1 LRRREAIWC
10 YVFIA
15 PAVLGVL
22 IFAIGPMIAS
32 LWLSF
37 TSYDMLSSPEFIGVK
52 NYTKL
57 ISDKL
62 YTSNSQKILNEVFGP
77 NLDQLFRNKQTPEE
91 MASKIQEAAT
101 ALL

>member
-15 PAVLGVL
+15 PALLGVL

-62 YTSNSQKILNEVFGP
+62 
-77 NLDQLFRNKQTPEE
+77 
-91 MASKIQEAAT
+91 
-101 ALL
+101 